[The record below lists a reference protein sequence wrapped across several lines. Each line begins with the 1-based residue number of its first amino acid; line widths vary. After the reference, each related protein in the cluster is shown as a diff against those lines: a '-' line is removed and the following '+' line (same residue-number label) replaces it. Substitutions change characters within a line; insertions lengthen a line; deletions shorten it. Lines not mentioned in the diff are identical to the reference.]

1 MSGMNPGVVV
11 SKIEN
16 TRPCP
21 GGMPTDMSHA
31 SVMMPSAARSLND
44 RNADAEH
51 ERDREHVPERV

>member
-1 MSGMNPGVVV
+1 MIGMNPGVVV

-16 TRPCP
+16 TRPSP
-21 GGMPTDMSHA
+21 GGRAERLEPCLREDA
-31 SVMMPSAARSLND
+31 KRGEVLND